1 MMESDIDRQS
11 AREAA
16 AWLTQLMSEEAS
28 DADRENWRRWYQAK
42 PENERAWRHIAAFSS
57 RFSLLNGAR
66 RSVVCR
72 SCQTRNAAGC

>member
-1 MMESDIDRQS
+1 MESDIDRQS

-57 RFSLLNGAR
+57 RFSLLNGAAAQRSLSQLPNPQR
-66 RSVVCR
+66 RR
-72 SCQTRNAAGC
+72 